1 MKIHLSTIIVP
12 LITIAVGGLPT
23 GSASAQQAAPTTD
36 DAALTLKTRIPLT
49 NVVGR
54 MDHMGI
60 DVKGQR
66 LFAAAFDHHTLE
78 VIDLQ
83 AGRQMHTIADLI
95 QPQGAFYDP
104 ATNRLFVSSSGDG
117 AVKVF
122 DGSTFAPLQTV
133 KLSADADN
141 VRYDARGKHVIVG
154 YGGEKSLNGQVARSQ
169 GQKDGALALI
179 EPATGEKTAAIA
191 TDGHPESFQL
201 EKSGTRVFI
210 NVPDKKEIVVA
221 DLASKSVLA
230 HWALAAATCTDNFPM
245 TLDETHHRLFV
256 ACRAPASLLVLDTE
270 SGKPVASVP
279 FDPAVSSDDIFYD
292 GSKGRVYVLGR
303 IVQKDNPRG
312 AGPGVINVIQ
322 QKDPDHYERTASY
335 PTGWGAQTG
344 FFEPESG
351 QLFVATR
358 HQPGGQ
364 SGAIL
369 VYETK

>member
-1 MKIHLSTIIVP
+1 MKPQLSTFTVP
-12 LITIAVGGLPT
+12 LIAIAMAGLAP
-23 GSASAQQAAPTTD
+23 GIASAQPAAP
-36 DAALTLKTRIPLT
+36 AADSAAVTLKTRIPLA
-49 NVVGR
+49 NVDGR

-66 LFAAAFDHHTLE
+66 LFATAFDHHTVE

-83 AGRQMHTIADLI
+83 AGHQVHTIANLI

-104 ATNRLFVSSSGDG
+104 STNRLFVTSSGDG
-117 AVKVF
+117 MVKIF
-122 DGSTFAPLQTV
+122 DGSTFELLQTV

-154 YGGEKSLNGQVARSQ
+154 YGGEKSLNGQVARAQ

-179 EPATGEKTAAIA
+179 EPATGEKTAEVA
-191 TDGHPESFQL
+191 TDAHPESFQL

-210 NVPDKKEIVVA
+210 NVPDKKEILVA
-221 DLASKSVLA
+221 DLVSHSVLA
-230 HWALAAATCTDNFPM
+230 HWALTASSCTDNFPM
-245 TLDETHHRLFV
+245 TLDEAHHRLFV
-256 ACRAPASLLVLDTE
+256 ACRTPASLLVLDTD
-270 SGKPVASVP
+270 SGKSVASVP
-279 FDPAVSSDDIFYD
+279 FDPVVSSDDIFYD
-292 GSKGRVYVLGR
+292 GSRSRVYILGR

-312 AGPGVINVIQ
+312 AGPGVMNVIQ
-322 QKDPDHYERTASY
+322 QKDPDHYEKTASY

-351 QLFVATR
+351 RLFVATR
-358 HQPGGQ
+358 RQQGGQ
-364 SGAIL
+364 SAEIL

>member
-1 MKIHLSTIIVP
+1 MKAHPSIFAVP
-12 LITIAVGGLPT
+12 LIAIVMGGLLPA
-23 GSASAQQAAPTTD
+23 SASAQQVEPPAVS
-36 DAALTLKTRIPLT
+36 AALTLKTRIPLAT
-49 NVVGR
+49 VDGR

-60 DVKGQR
+60 DVRGQR

-83 AGRQMHTIADLI
+83 AGRQVHTIANLI

-104 ATNRLFVSSSGDG
+104 STNRLFVSSSGDG
-117 AVKVF
+117 MVKIF
-122 DGSTFAPLQTV
+122 DGSTFELLQTV

-154 YGGEKSLNGQVARSQ
+154 YGGEKSLNGQVARAQ

-179 EPATGEKTAAIA
+179 APATGEKTAEIA
-191 TDGHPESFQL
+191 TDAHPESFQL

-210 NVPDKKEIVVA
+210 NVPDKKEILVA
-221 DLASKSVLA
+221 DLVSHSVLA
-230 HWALAAATCTDNFPM
+230 HWALTAASCTDNFPM

-358 HQPGGQ
+358 RQQGGE
-364 SGAIL
+364 GAAIL